1 MRDTKKLNYQIIH
14 DDEIDLK
21 ALWMILWTN
30 KLALVKITAGFFL
43 LGIVYLLFTTTLYYS
58 NSIIVQTE
66 DEASSSMGGI
76 TDIAA
81 SVGMDIGGSSTGAA
95 VSIIDFVSSRRL
107 KDKILEEKWV
117 NKRGEAID
125 LIEFWEIGDTTGIL
139 YNLISGLKSI
149 FNLEPAPEEEIR
161 LKKFEKGR
169 AALAARVRA
178 RKTDTGLTM
187 IEVWMEDPLITRDM
201 TNFIIEAMIEYTKEL
216 KVEKWRSNREFLIQ
230 RMAEVK
236 VELKQTE
243 NNMIKFQ
250 KDNQRVMDSPELLI
264 DLANLKREVEMKTQI
279 FMTLQS
285 EYEFARLE
293 EAKDL
298 SGIVILDSANYPT
311 EVARPLIIMI
321 LFVSIFVGAMLSIPI
336 FLIYRGIRQA

>member
-125 LIEFWEIGDTTGIL
+125 LI
-139 YNLISGLKSI
+139 
-149 FNLEPAPEEEIR
+149 
-161 LKKFEKGR
+161 
-169 AALAARVRA
+169 
-178 RKTDTGLTM
+178 
-187 IEVWMEDPLITRDM
+187 
-201 TNFIIEAMIEYTKEL
+201 
-216 KVEKWRSNREFLIQ
+216 
-230 RMAEVK
+230 
-236 VELKQTE
+236 
-243 NNMIKFQ
+243 
-250 KDNQRVMDSPELLI
+250 
-264 DLANLKREVEMKTQI
+264 
-279 FMTLQS
+279 
-285 EYEFARLE
+285 
-293 EAKDL
+293 
-298 SGIVILDSANYPT
+298 
-311 EVARPLIIMI
+311 
-321 LFVSIFVGAMLSIPI
+321 
-336 FLIYRGIRQA
+336 